1 MAVSNDGEASLAT
14 IVRALWRNKRS
25 IIGPSLIVA
34 AAAFIAVNLMPPK
47 YKSEARV
54 LFEGRENIFLRPE
67 ADKTMIDRG
76 TLDQEAL
83 ASQVQLVLSRD
94 LAREVIARLDLA
106 EIPEFNSLP
115 VGFSVMTIPRILG
128 LARDP
133 QSMSLEERL
142 LAAYYERLNAYAVDK
157 SRVIVIEFLS
167 SDPELAARAA
177 NTVAE
182 RYLVLQQVAKQDQAR
197 SAGQW
202 LSGELEKLRSKVA
215 EAEAKVEEFRA
226 KSNIFMGANNTSLSG
241 QQLSEINTQISAARA
256 QKADAETRARLIR
269 DQLRSGQSLESADVT
284 NSELIRRLSEQ
295 RVTLRAQ
302 LAEQSSTLL
311 PQHPR
316 IKELRAQIADLDQQ
330 IRTEG
335 ERVVRQLE
343 NDAKVAGARLDTTS
357 ATLGQLKKQAASTS
371 DQDVQLRA
379 LEREAKSQ
387 RDLFESYLAKY
398 REATARD
405 SIAAAPADARV
416 ISRAVVSNLPNSPKK
431 VPIVLIAALG
441 TFCLSSAFVVTGALL
456 SGEPARSMPLEYE
469 AASVIVDRTP
479 LPRSPGARTRTTDAD
494 PPEAPLEA
502 VAAPAAAQVAPID
515 QVAATLRRAGEGG
528 RRVAVIGSARE
539 VGTTRTAIALARTLA
554 KNKRVVLV
562 DLAFNSPNIDVF
574 SNDPAAPGVADLVRG
589 AASFGDIITRDK
601 FSRLHLVSAG
611 RVEGDANALLG
622 SHMLLSAVDAL
633 GQSYDYLVVDAGAQS
648 EVGISS
654 DRANH
659 RAGHFGCRRNP
670 GQLDRVHCVTNCCRL
685 ASPTSRY

>member
-1 MAVSNDGEASLAT
+1 
-14 IVRALWRNKRS
+14 
-25 IIGPSLIVA
+25 
-34 AAAFIAVNLMPPK
+34 
-47 YKSEARV
+47 
-54 LFEGRENIFLRPE
+54 
-67 ADKTMIDRG
+67 
-76 TLDQEAL
+76 
-83 ASQVQLVLSRD
+83 
-94 LAREVIARLDLA
+94 
-106 EIPEFNSLP
+106 
-115 VGFSVMTIPRILG
+115 MTIPRMLG

-157 SRVIVIEFLS
+157 SRVIVIEFQS
-167 SDPELAARAA
+167 ADPELAARAA

-343 NDAKVAGARLDTTS
+343 NDAKVAGARLDTIERH
-357 ATLGQLKKQAASTS
+357 ARAAQEASGVH
-371 DQDVQLRA
+371 QRPGCAIARA
-379 LEREAKSQ
+379 RARSQ
-387 RDLFESYLAKY
+387 VA
-398 REATARD
+398 ARPVRIL
-405 SIAAAPADARV
+405 SCQ
-416 ISRAVVSNLPNSPKK
+416 ISRGDRAGQHCCGARRRAHHLPRSRFQPAAFAEEGADRADRGARH
-431 VPIVLIAALG
+431 VLSELRVRRDRRAAERRTRTRPCRWSTTPHRVMPI
-441 TFCLSSAFVVTGALL
+441 
-456 SGEPARSMPLEYE
+456 
-469 AASVIVDRTP
+469 DRAP
-479 LPRSPGARTRTTDAD
+479 LPRVAGRPNAHDGHRAAGSCQ
-494 PPEAPLEA
+494 LEA

-515 QVAATLRRAGEGG
+515 QVAAAAARG
-528 RRVAVIGSARE
+528 RGRPAR
-539 VGTTRTAIALARTLA
+539 
-554 KNKRVVLV
+554 
-562 DLAFNSPNIDVF
+562 SP
-574 SNDPAAPGVADLVRG
+574 
-589 AASFGDIITRDK
+589 
-601 FSRLHLVSAG
+601 
-611 RVEGDANALLG
+611 
-622 SHMLLSAVDAL
+622 
-633 GQSYDYLVVDAGAQS
+633 
-648 EVGISS
+648 
-654 DRANH
+654 
-659 RAGHFGCRRNP
+659 
-670 GQLDRVHCVTNCCRL
+670 
-685 ASPTSRY
+685 